1 MDYLASGTG
10 SLLYNGSYFYHRHGS
25 NYLVR
30 YNLESAEQIQSDG
43 LGELS
48 TVDCARKHD
57 HTFEQCNET
66 QRDFW
71 LYGRPH
77 NYVDYAADENG
88 LWVLYMRPHEERLLV
103 SKIEQVCFKLVLA
116 NTLFV

>member
-30 YNLESAEQIQSDG
+30 YNLETAEQIQSNG

-57 HTFEQCNET
+57 QTFE
-66 QRDFW
+66 
-71 LYGRPH
+71 
-77 NYVDYAADENG
+77 V
-88 LWVLYMRPHEERLLV
+88 
-103 SKIEQVCFKLVLA
+103 KLNLSILK
-116 NTLFV
+116 TKLDKKSI